1 MVYKKREKKKK
12 IKNCDC
18 SSEGKIENV
27 TYKVVE
33 KKKKGRATSPF
44 KNLLQP
50 LLREKVVAMKFYIQ
64 LILVHV
70 IR

>member
-1 MVYKKREKKKK
+1 M
-12 IKNCDC
+12 
-18 SSEGKIENV
+18 ENV

-50 LLREKVVAMKFYIQ
+50 LLREKVVAMKFYIE

-70 IR
+70 LR